1 MIDYFALLGEPRR
14 PWLEAEALKQ
24 RFLTLSGEH
33 HPDRTHQAGTE
44 QKAQAQRRYADLN
57 AAYQCLRD
65 PKERLRHL
73 LELERGGKLDQ
84 MQNVPTALMDVSLL
98 VGAACRQADALLKE
112 KSDVTSPLLKVGLF
126 EREQEQVQ
134 ELTSLTKQLDA
145 KREALIAQAKHLDA
159 RWETHKTAGAN
170 EGLMPGLEE
179 VYRLLSYYERWLA
192 HLRERIVQLSM

>member
-1 MIDYFALLGEPRR
+1 MIDYFALLGQPRR

-24 RFLTLSGEH
+24 HFLVLSGQH
-33 HPDRTHQAGTE
+33 HPDRLPEAGPL
-44 QKAQAQRRYADLN
+44 QKAQAQERYANLN

-73 LELERGGKLDQ
+73 LELERGGKLEQ
-84 MQNVPTALMDVSLL
+84 MQIVPAALMDISLL
-98 VGAACRQADALLKE
+98 VGGACRKADALLKE
-112 KSDVTSPLLKVGLF
+112 KGEATSPLLRVGLF

-134 ELTSLTKQLDA
+134 ELTTLTKRLEEHRQDLITAA
-145 KREALIAQAKHLDA
+145 KDLDA
-159 RWETHKTAGAN
+159 RWSAEAAAVN
-170 EGLMPGLEE
+170 QGLLPRLEE